1 MSRVEYDLNNS
12 EYISKVHD
20 YIYYFSSEFNLNR
33 FNEGLYDF
41 IKTETNKLK
50 AKYHVGID
58 ISDYLSLVFY
68 KRIEKR
74 GFKVITYDSYKNII
88 ELSSDF
94 IYNS

>member
-1 MSRVEYDLNNS
+1 MARVEYDLNNS

-20 YIYYFSSEFNLNR
+20 YIYFFSSEFNLNR
-33 FNEGLYDF
+33 FNDGLYDF

-58 ISDYLSLVFY
+58 ITDYLSLVFY

-74 GFKVITYDSYKNII
+74 GFKVITYDEYKNVI
-88 ELSSDF
+88 ELPSDF